1 MECQSLM
8 GFRHTKSVI
17 VLLKHTKL
25 PAHFYHPSI
34 FVYIYVYIALAL
46 NKTKIDKFH

>member
-1 MECQSLM
+1 M

-34 FVYIYVYIALAL
+34 FVYICIALAL